1 MVESFL
7 LRRLPIASYAQP
19 QPQPAA
25 APGFDFLS
33 EVYGA
38 ASFAGPNAGDYGGE
52 MGFLDIVE
60 PKAASATLVDGA
72 TGLGACKVEPGLA
85 KSGGTFG
92 AGAGA
97 APPAALASKKKRVE
111 GMLSKNLMVEHRR
124 RKRLNDRLHA
134 TVRHAQDQQGPR
146 KAMPF
151 SSMIQ
156 EMKGKIGAISLRGV
170 LRFRPG
176 GHAGAGRAPAAEPD
190 EASREG
196 CWAQLP
202 FELLRMVLVR
212 VEDQEPRW
220 PARSAIVPGPRDAP
234 LKCFIRRDRAAQ
246 SYSLCLGVTDGLADD
261 GKFLLAARKCRRP
274 ACTEYLISLDAKNT
288 SAGSYIGKLRSNFLR
303 TKFTVYD
310 AHPPCARAAVSKG
323 YMIGSA
329 QVSPGVPARNYMVS
343 HISY

>member
-1 MVESFL
+1 
-7 LRRLPIASYAQP
+7 
-19 QPQPAA
+19 
-25 APGFDFLS
+25 

-134 TVRHAQDQQGPR
+134 T
-146 KAMPF
+146 AMPF

-220 PARSAIVPGPRDAP
+220 PARSAIVVCACVCR
-234 LKCFIRRDRAAQ
+234 CWRAAVKIVRVPEASGKLTFPISQ
-246 SYSLCLGVTDGLADD
+246 AGLADD

-303 TKFTVYD
+303 KKFTVYD
-310 AHPPCARAAVSKG
+310 AHPPCARAAATL
-323 YMIGSA
+323 GSSYIPGPAGEDQAAAGRDRAVAGGGAGHA
-329 QVSPGVPARNYMVS
+329 QRFPGPQPRRDGGQE
-343 HISY
+343 HPK